1 MKKVMFVFGIV
12 FCALSSPAIADV
24 VRSSTGKG
32 SAKCMLNERDTVVNT
47 VRPSAP
53 VQKPTAEKAS
63 QG

>member
-1 MKKVMFVFGIV
+1 
-12 FCALSSPAIADV
+12 LSSPAIADV